1 MQIKRL
7 LAATAAIALLPTAAA
22 AQSSGYYG
30 SISGY
35 ASFQSD
41 SENDGEFTSDFLT
54 GQGSDAVPA
63 GTPLPAGTEVGWTT
77 EFDTGYGLNAA
88 LGKRLRGGFRG
99 EVEFSYESADVDTHV
114 GVSAAGLDLTAQ
126 DAAVLTGSETPLGA
140 TVGAVVADGQG
151 SLETIGL
158 YANAYYDFANA
169 SAFTPYVG
177 GGIGWNQTDVDYSPS
192 GVEIIDDSGS
202 GFAWQVMG
210 GASYQATDTT
220 EIFGGIR
227 YRSSE
232 AEVDASLFPAE
243 FDVENDRVIGE
254 VGIRFGF
261 N

>member
-1 MQIKRL
+1 MHIKSL
-7 LAATAAIALLPTAAA
+7 LAASAAFALLPVAAH
-22 AQSSGYYG
+22 AQNSGIYG
-30 SISGY
+30 SLSGY
-35 ASFQSD
+35 ATFPSD
-41 SENDGEFTSDFLT
+41 SEDDGEFTSAFVT

-63 GTPLPAGTEVGWTT
+63 GTTLPAGTDVGWTT

-88 LGKRLRGGFRG
+88 LGKRLRGGLRA

-114 GVSAAGLDLTAQ
+114 DVSAAGLDLTAQ
-126 DAAVLTGSETPLGA
+126 DAALLTGSAEPLGA

-158 YANAYYDFANA
+158 YANAYYDFSNA

-192 GVEIIDDSGS
+192 GVPIIDDDASS
-202 GFAWQVMG
+202 FAWQVMG
-210 GASYQATDTT
+210 GASYRATDTT
-220 EIFGGIR
+220 ELFGGIR

-232 AEVDASLFPAE
+232 VDVDASLFPAE

-261 N
+261 D